1 MFFPTLLWSIDLAWF
16 RANQQLLFVI
26 GLVLLILSAIVLLV
40 ATWQDKTI
48 GTTAK
53 LVATLV
59 VVVAN
64 FSMTRASITAIGPF
78 NCICSLVVV
87 GALVAFYTLA
97 LICGGTGRY
106 WTLMVLVVTS
116 GLIASFSF
124 GSGFAVW
131 PTLLILGW
139 SARLSWRTLG
149 LILAVGIVAVITLRC
164 ITWRS
169 AGDYSGKC
177 DIPRYRAP

>member
-16 RANQQLLFVI
+16 RSNQQLLFVI
-26 GLVLLILSAIVLLV
+26 GLALLILSAIVLLV

-64 FSMTRASITAIGPF
+64 FSMTRTHITAIAPF

-87 GALVAFYTLA
+87 GALAAF
-97 LICGGTGRY
+97 
-106 WTLMVLVVTS
+106 
-116 GLIASFSF
+116 
-124 GSGFAVW
+124 
-131 PTLLILGW
+131 
-139 SARLSWRTLG
+139 
-149 LILAVGIVAVITLRC
+149 
-164 ITWRS
+164 
-169 AGDYSGKC
+169 
-177 DIPRYRAP
+177 

>member
-26 GLVLLILSAIVLLV
+26 GLVLLTLSAIVLLV

-64 FSMTRASITAIGPF
+64 FSMTRLYHSHRAVQLHMFARSRWSACRLLYSGTDLRRNA
-78 NCICSLVVV
+78 
-87 GALVAFYTLA
+87 TLLDA
-97 LICGGTGRY
+97 NG
-106 WTLMVLVVTS
+106 
-116 GLIASFSF
+116 F
-124 GSGFAVW
+124 GSDVR
-131 PTLLILGW
+131 ID
-139 SARLSWRTLG
+139 R
-149 LILAVGIVAVITLRC
+149 VI
-164 ITWRS
+164 
-169 AGDYSGKC
+169 
-177 DIPRYRAP
+177 